1 MTCKISGSLFVIVL
15 FGVCLFAAQ
24 GSLYAGSCSNA
35 TLNGTYAVTVAGWA
49 TPPPKTATEGKSSI
63 PEAVVGLSTFDGAGN
78 WTSSFTLSH
87 NGDISSATAVP
98 GVYSI
103 NSDCTGSLTGVGDF
117 AIVVLNGGS
126 EITGVQT
133 DKDTTGILDAR
144 VQNATGCSTASLSG
158 MYSITL
164 AGFGTPPPHLS
175 PGNPSVP
182 VALGGLAT
190 LNGNGNLTG
199 SFTSSHNGE
208 IGTLV
213 SDSGSYTVN
222 SDCTGSLSD
231 ATEGLNFAIVLL
243 NGGAEALGI
252 QTDNGTAVIVDIK
265 KQ

>member
-1 MTCKISGSLFVIVL
+1 
-15 FGVCLFAAQ
+15 
-24 GSLYAGSCSNA
+24 
-35 TLNGTYAVTVAGWA
+35 
-49 TPPPKTATEGKSSI
+49 
-63 PEAVVGLSTFDGAGN
+63 
-78 WTSSFTLSH
+78 
-87 NGDISSATAVP
+87 
-98 GVYSI
+98 VYSI

-126 EITGVQT
+126 EITGVGT
-133 DKDTTGILDAR
+133 DKNTTSILDAR

-158 MYSITL
+158 TYSITL

-190 LNGNGNLTG
+190 LNGNGSFTG

-208 IGTLV
+208 IGPLE

-231 ATEGLNFAIVLL
+231 ATAGLNFAILLL
-243 NGGAEALGI
+243 NGGVEALGI